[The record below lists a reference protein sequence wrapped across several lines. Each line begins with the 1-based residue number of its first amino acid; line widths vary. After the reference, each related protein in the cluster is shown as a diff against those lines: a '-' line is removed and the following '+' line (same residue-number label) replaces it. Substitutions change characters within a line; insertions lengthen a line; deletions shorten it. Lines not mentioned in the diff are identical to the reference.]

1 MKSELVA
8 LFSLLL
14 AIPAGSEAQV
24 CKHDSGLFHI
34 FTAFVCDGT
43 REHHDQGQD
52 HHDHADSHSQHEA
65 AGEHHES
72 CSHDIISSGDEFS
85 STISEIGLALPS
97 VVAVISR
104 DAFLPSAQ
112 YFQEGKAYHTALSR
126 GPPVKECTLGHFAIS
141 IRLLI

>member
-1 MKSELVA
+1 MKSLSAA

-24 CKHDSGLFHI
+24 CRHDSGLFHI

-43 REHHDQGQD
+43 REHHDQDQD
-52 HHDHADSHSQHEA
+52 HHDHADDHSQHEA
-65 AGEHHES
+65 AGEHHEP
-72 CSHDIISSGDEFS
+72 CSHDIISSGDEFA
-85 STISEIGLALPS
+85 STSSEIGLALPS
-97 VVAVISR
+97 VVSVISR

-112 YFQEGKAYHTALSR
+112 FIQEAKVHRNALSR
-126 GPPVKECTLGHFAIS
+126 GPPVKECTLGYFALS